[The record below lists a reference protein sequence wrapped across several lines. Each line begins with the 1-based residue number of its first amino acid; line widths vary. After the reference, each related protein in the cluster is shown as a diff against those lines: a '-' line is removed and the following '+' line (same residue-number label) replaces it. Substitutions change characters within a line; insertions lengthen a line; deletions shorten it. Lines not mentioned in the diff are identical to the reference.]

1 MTDREKLISL
11 LEKINSTAY
20 IKIPTESGFSM
31 SKYGEE
37 YIADYLI
44 AHGVMVREP
53 QKPLTAEEAKD
64 FMLWAKNR
72 PPLLWIEYKT
82 NKEKNRYM
90 YIETVNELYQFLQ
103 ILSSYGNNVRCWIE
117 KPTDEEME
125 TAEWE

>member
-1 MTDREKLISL
+1 MDVREKLVKWLCEAMIL
-11 LEKINSTAY
+11 FDKRKDEKGIN
-20 IKIPTESGFSM
+20 PFEVF
-31 SKYGEE
+31 
-37 YIADYLI
+37 ADQLI
-44 AHGVMVREP
+44 AHGVTVKEP

-64 FMLWAKNR
+64 FVLWDRNK

-90 YIETVNELYQFLQ
+90 YIETVNEVYRLLQ

>member
-1 MTDREKLISL
+1 MTDREKLVSL
-11 LEKINSTAY
+11 LGKINSAAY
-20 IKIPTESGFSM
+20 IKTPTESGFSM

-44 AHGVMVREP
+44 AHGVTVREP

-64 FMLWAKNR
+64 FVLWDTNK

-90 YIETVNELYQFLQ
+90 YIETVNELYRLLQ

-117 KPTDEEME
+117 RPTDEEME
-125 TAEWE
+125 AAEWE

>member
-1 MTDREKLISL
+1 MDVREKLVEL
-11 LEKINSTAY
+11 LGNIYLPMMAGPDVIGEY
-20 IKIPTESGFSM
+20 RIPHKFKRE
-31 SKYGEE
+31 
-37 YIADYLI
+37 IADHLV
-44 AHGVMVREP
+44 AHGVTVKES

-64 FMLWAKNR
+64 FVLWDRNK

-90 YIETVNELYQFLQ
+90 YIETVNELYRLLQ

-125 TAEWE
+125 TAKWE